1 MIIHPFLYVIFG
13 FYRCDD
19 MKALLFPYRHDSQF
33 LPMVLLVAAF
43 MMLSGCS
50 YVPDALNP
58 VEWYKDATG
67 WLGDEEEEMKKSE
80 EEEEGVKTTRASE
93 EVPGTDKDFPKLSS
107 VPDAPPE
114 GTRQK
119 VAEGLVADTSDRRYT
134 DEIATPEPT
143 PRTVTTAPM
152 AGDKGL
158 PIPLPMPEPDGP
170 PVAALRGSVEDTP
183 SPGMEKVQSPQP
195 PERISKD
202 MAKDEAVPAP
212 LEKFDASRSGV
223 SAQVGLIRFGNGSA
237 ILSEANHHQL
247 EKIAESQKENG
258 GTLRVI
264 GFASSWTGDMDP
276 LKHQLT
282 NFNVSVRRANSV
294 AGALMK
300 YGVVAKNLYVGAKSD
315 SEPIYLEVMPAGEA
329 GNRRAEIYLDY

>member
-1 MIIHPFLYVIFG
+1 MIIHPFLYVIFSFHG
-13 FYRCDD
+13 CDD
-19 MKALLFPYRHDSQF
+19 MKALLFPYRYDSQF
-33 LPMVLLVAAF
+33 LTMALLGAAF
-43 MMLSGCS
+43 LMLSGCS
-50 YVPDALNP
+50 NVPDTLNP

-67 WLGDEEEEMKKSE
+67 WFGDE
-80 EEEEGVKTTRASE
+80 EEEEGVKATPASE

-107 VPDAPPE
+107 VPDAPP
-114 GTRQK
+114 GGKRQK

-134 DEIATPEPT
+134 DEIATPAP
-143 PRTVTTAPM
+143 PMPKTVTTVPM
-152 AGDKGL
+152 AEDRGL
-158 PIPLPMPEPDGP
+158 PLPPPIPEPGGP
-170 PVAALRGSVEDTP
+170 PVAALRGSVENVA
-183 SPGMEKVQSPQP
+183 SPDMEKVQSPQPP

-202 MAKDEAVPAP
+202 MAKAEAVPAP

-237 ILSEANHHQL
+237 ILSESNHRQL
-247 EKIAESQKENG
+247 KKIAESQKKSG

-282 NFNVSVRRANSV
+282 NFNISVRRANSV
-294 AGALMK
+294 AVALMK
-300 YGVVAKNLYVGAKSD
+300 YGVLAKDLYVGAKSD

>member
-1 MIIHPFLYVIFG
+1 MIFSFHG
-13 FYRCDD
+13 CDD

-33 LPMVLLVAAF
+33 LPMILLVAAF
-43 MMLSGCS
+43 LMLSGCS

-67 WLGDEEEEMKKSE
+67 LLGDEEE

-93 EVPGTDKDFPKLSS
+93 EAPDADKDFPKLSS

-114 GTRQK
+114 GKRQK

-143 PRTVTTAPM
+143 PKTVKTAHM
-152 AGDKGL
+152 AEDKGL
-158 PIPLPMPEPDGP
+158 PLPLPTPEPGGP
-170 PVAALRGSVEDTP
+170 PVAAFRGSVEDLP
-183 SPGMEKVQSPQP
+183 SPDMEKVQSPQP
-195 PERISKD
+195 LPERISKD

-237 ILSEANHHQL
+237 ILSESNHRQL
-247 EKIAESQKENG
+247 KKIAESQKKNG

-276 LKHQLT
+276 LKHQLI

-300 YGVVAKNLYVGAKSD
+300 YGVVAKDLYVGAKSD

-329 GNRRAEIYLDY
+329 GNRRAEVYIDY